1 MAVPSGSGTA
11 IDWFFVSTAPPVA
24 PQLTVVWFACN
35 ENGGPGILPL
45 GTFPNATRRTQAWT
59 PQQHSAPMW
68 HAPPEDKPARVTLAS
83 TRARTSAAGTSGRA
97 TARLGA
103 GASRRDPREETGR
116 HRVDG
121 VGHDGQDAFVA
132 GRRSQYAAGHAVDPT
147 TDRAREAL
155 CGPSSPVGLYRC
167 IFSIRW
173 GATRMYP
180 R

>member
-83 TRARTSAAGTSGRA
+83 TRARDKRFLCTACQKTFSATKGTA
-97 TARLGA
+97 FYRL
-103 GASRRDPREETGR
+103 
-116 HRVDG
+116 
-121 VGHDGQDAFVA
+121 
-132 GRRSQYAAGHAVDPT
+132 
-147 TDRAREAL
+147 
-155 CGPSSPVGLYRC
+155 
-167 IFSIRW
+167 
-173 GATRMYP
+173 
-180 R
+180 